1 MALFGAVCIRKR
13 EKGES
18 EMEGSR
24 AVVNIPKGAEKAGI
38 SPSLVM
44 DWLCD
49 FGQVTSQSR
58 ASVS

>member
-1 MALFGAVCIRKR
+1 M
-13 EKGES
+13 ES
-18 EMEGSR
+18 SR
-24 AVVNIPKGAEKAGI
+24 AVMNIPKGAEKAGV

-44 DWLCD
+44 DCLCD